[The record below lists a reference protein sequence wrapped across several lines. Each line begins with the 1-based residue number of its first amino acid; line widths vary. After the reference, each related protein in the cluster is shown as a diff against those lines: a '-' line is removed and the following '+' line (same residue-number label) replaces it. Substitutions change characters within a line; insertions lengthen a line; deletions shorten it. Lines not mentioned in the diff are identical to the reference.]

1 MNDVLDRILVPIK
14 NEKIRILEEI
24 EWKRKSNTRGY
35 YETVR
40 LLL

>member
-24 EWKRKSNTRGY
+24 EWKRKK
-35 YETVR
+35 
-40 LLL
+40 